1 MSTRPFLQAIEK
13 KWITFQV
20 LCALHQCHKQKIC
33 HGDIKLEN
41 ILITSWNW
49 VLLSDFASFKPTY
62 LPEDNPADYS
72 YFFDTSR
79 RRTCYIAP
87 ERFVKTF
94 AIETKDNPLVGDG
107 PCYSGNLLPEMDIF
121 SAGCALLELWTEGT
135 GTAPFEFSQLLTYRN
150 GDNGLVIRHLKR
162 IEDDNLRDLLT
173 SMLSINPK
181 ERKSAEIY
189 LDMERGR
196 LFPEY
201 FYSFLQSYI
210 PIMFSSVPITPCD
223 DKIMRLHS
231 DIAQIIDIIT
241 KDGLEDDGL
250 ILITTLVTS
259 CIRGLYHCNSKIYC
273 LEVLQKLAQHT
284 SSETILD
291 RLLPH
296 ILHLTQDS
304 SANVRAAA
312 LNTVTS
318 CLCLVKTLPRSDAN
332 IFPEY
337 VLPSISSLATDPSTQ
352 VRVAYALNIAT
363 LAETAV
369 RYLEQSQLSSG
380 DGPVPNYENELHD
393 LHEMLSSTV
402 MSLLTDGQSIVKQ
415 TLMESGITKLC
426 VFFGSQKANDIVL
439 SHIITFL
446 NDKEDKNLRGTF
458 FDCIVGIAA
467 FVGWHCSPILIPLL
481 QQGFSDPE
489 EFVIAKAIR
498 ATTALT
504 ELGLLQKTSL
514 CEFICDCVCFLNHPN
529 LWIRHE
535 ICGLISTSA
544 KILSALDV
552 QCKIMPAV
560 APHLRCPLI
569 QVEKIELLLD
579 CLHQPIPRSIY
590 DNVVK
595 FPDVTQFMET
605 LKERRNARA
614 KIGPDGIAK
623 YGEMT
628 QLMRNVSFH

>member
-1 MSTRPFLQAIEK
+1 MSTRPFVTSIEK

-49 VLLSDFASFKPTY
+49 ILLSDFASFKPTY

-94 AIETKDNPLVGDG
+94 APETKDNPLVGDG
-107 PCYSGNLLPEMDIF
+107 PCYSGSLLPEMDIF

-150 GDNGLVIRHLKR
+150 GENELVMRHLKS
-162 IEDDNLRDLLT
+162 IEDDHLRGLLN

-210 PIMFSSVPITPCD
+210 PIMFCSIPVLPSD
-223 DKIMRLHS
+223 DKILRLHS
-231 DIAQIIDIIT
+231 DITQIIDIIT
-241 KDGLEDDGL
+241 KDQLEDDGL

-259 CIRGLYHCNSKIYC
+259 CIRGLYHCSSKINC
-273 LEVLQKLAQHT
+273 LEVLHKLAQHT
-284 SSETILD
+284 TSETILD
-291 RLLPH
+291 RILPH
-296 ILHLTQDS
+296 ILHLAQDM
-304 SANVRAAA
+304 SANVRVSA
-312 LNTVTS
+312 LDTLTA

-337 VLPSISSLATDPSTQ
+337 ILPSIASLAIDPSTI
-352 VRVAYALNIAT
+352 VRVAYAHNIAT

-380 DGPVPNYENELHD
+380 DGPVPNYEMELHD
-393 LHEMLSSTV
+393 LHEMLASTV

-426 VFFGSQKANDIVL
+426 VFFGSQKG
-439 SHIITFL
+439 
-446 NDKEDKNLRGTF
+446 EKN
-458 FDCIVGIAA
+458 V
-467 FVGWHCSPILIPLL
+467 
-481 QQGFSDPE
+481 
-489 EFVIAKAIR
+489 
-498 ATTALT
+498 
-504 ELGLLQKTSL
+504 
-514 CEFICDCVCFLNHPN
+514 
-529 LWIRHE
+529 
-535 ICGLISTSA
+535 
-544 KILSALDV
+544 
-552 QCKIMPAV
+552 
-560 APHLRCPLI
+560 
-569 QVEKIELLLD
+569 
-579 CLHQPIPRSIY
+579 
-590 DNVVK
+590 
-595 FPDVTQFMET
+595 
-605 LKERRNARA
+605 
-614 KIGPDGIAK
+614 
-623 YGEMT
+623 
-628 QLMRNVSFH
+628 